1 MRIQSTLLKAR
12 TQAQTRWVLVAL
24 KKKGLSPQ
32 SGPNPEIRTNTGHN
46 ESEQLPWVTTVAVLM
61 HMIES
66 APEP

>member
-1 MRIQSTLLKAR
+1 MHEGSNEVR
-12 TQAQTRWVLVAL
+12 TGGNQ
-24 KKKGLSPQ
+24 KKGLSPQ